1 MEKLGKDDSWKAT
14 DSSPVDT
21 KQKDGVGVRNQTT
34 KASEGKFPL
43 ATIIIIVLLLIIVG
57 FFLFLGVGSN

>member
-1 MEKLGKDDSWKAT
+1 MEKMGKEDNWKAT

-21 KQKDGVGVRNQTT
+21 KQKDNIGVRNQTT

-43 ATIIIIVLLLIIVG
+43 VTIIVIVLLLIIVG
-57 FFLFLGVGSN
+57 FFLFLGVGSS